1 MITKNTVENPAAPDL
16 SALYSWGLR
25 VRDIEEFLFVTGHG
39 DVDAHFQ
46 VRHPGDS
53 IGQMRAVLD
62 EIKALL
68 ARADYTF
75 DNVIQIVL
83 TVTKEFELAKNF
95 DALVATW
102 AEYLAGVPIKP
113 SGGTLRV
120 VEALAV
126 PGMNIEIEMIAAR

>member
-1 MITKNTVENPAAPDL
+1 MITKNAIENTAAPDL
-16 SALYSWGLR
+16 TALYSWGLR

-62 EIKALL
+62 EIKELL
-68 ARADYTF
+68 ERDGYTL

-83 TVTKEFELAKNF
+83 TVTKEFDLATHF

-102 AEYLAGVPIKP
+102 AEYFAGIPVKP
-113 SGGTLRV
+113 SGGTLRI